1 MRRNRSTSGSSRRSS
16 DIGMGGWPDKDD
28 FRRAAG
34 VVTGGALFIPTL
46 ATGAAVVG
54 GATALAPVVGMN
66 YAVTPDPVKE
76 KLKDIGEKWN
86 VGAHSA
92 DWKNFAN
99 SALSI
104 TTVGLSDNKKIR
116 EKVKAVGEQWNF
128 GNNSVDTLKSVAN
141 LASIAAAF
149 TGVGSLA
156 SAMLGASTAA
166 AKTQLV
172 GLVLKDYAIERLE
185 NKVIGKVGQELADP
199 YIDHLVK
206 KARRDQMALNA
217 EEEKLRAMYVE
228 QHPGVNALQLMALEN
243 PNGLTREQMQVIVNF
258 QKDLEHERANAE
270 GLPKPQDEPWE
281 NYYTRYLAEW
291 GITWY
296 PTNDPGAELWIGG
309 GLPPAGTPLNIDG
322 RTTATYQ
329 VSASERVPQSLQ
341 FTPELKAALDSLYPP
356 KAT

>member
-1 MRRNRSTSGSSRRSS
+1 MRRNHSTSGSSRRST
-16 DIGMGGWPDKDD
+16 DVGMDGLKLPGWVATAVGLPII
-28 FRRAAG
+28 A
-34 VVTGGALFIPTL
+34 PTVI
-46 ATGAAVVG
+46 TGAAVVG

-149 TGVGSLA
+149 TGVGTFA
-156 SAMLGASTAA
+156 SAMLGSSTLAQGA
-166 AKTQLV
+166 MTVAREYV
-172 GLVLKDYAIERLE
+172 RDRLQDE
-185 NKVIGKVGQELADP
+185 VIGKAAEELADP
-199 YIDHLVK
+199 YIDHLIK
-206 KARRDQMALNA
+206 KARRDQIALNA
-217 EEEKLRAMYVE
+217 EEQKLRAMYE
-228 QHPGVNALQLMALEN
+228 QQRPGVYSLMMMAVEN
-243 PNGLTREQMQVIVNF
+243 PNALTQEQMQVIVNY
-258 QKDLEHERANAE
+258 QRDLEIERAIVEN
-270 GLPKPQDEPWE
+270 KPEPTEEAWE
-281 NYYTRYLAEW
+281 NYYTRFLAEY
-291 GITWY
+291 GISWY
-296 PTNDPGAELWIGG
+296 PTNDPGNELWVGA
-309 GLPPAGTPLNIDG
+309 GLPAAGTPSDIDG
-322 RTTATYQ
+322 RTTAVYQ
-329 VSASERVPQSLQ
+329 ISATERAPQSLQ